1 MRPVEVQTHR
11 VLVGGEA
18 FGIALELIPGA
29 YARDRRSKSYAGNV
43 VVLDGVVVIRRTPG
57 RA

>member
-1 MRPVEVQTHR
+1 MRPVEVQPHR

-18 FGIALELIPGA
+18 FGIALELGTGA
-29 YARDRRSKSYAGNV
+29 YARDRRSKPYAGNI
-43 VVLDGVVVIRRTPG
+43 VVLVGVVVIRRPPG